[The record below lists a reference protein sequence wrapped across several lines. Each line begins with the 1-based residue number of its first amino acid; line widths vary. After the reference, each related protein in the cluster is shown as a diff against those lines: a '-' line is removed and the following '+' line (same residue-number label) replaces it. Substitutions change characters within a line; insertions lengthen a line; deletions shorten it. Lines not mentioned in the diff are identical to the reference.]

1 MPERKTR
8 PKDDGPWDSPGDG
21 GGDGPNTP
29 DVERPNSR
37 ELLDRMRRVDPRQAR
52 RYRQR
57 SGE

>member
-8 PKDDGPWDSPGDG
+8 PKQEDPLGDS
-21 GGDGPNTP
+21 GGDGDSGPETP
-29 DVERPNSR
+29 DVDRPDNR

>member
-1 MPERKTR
+1 MPERKAR
-8 PKDDGPWDSPGDG
+8 PKQDDPFGDSGGSG
-21 GGDGPNTP
+21 GGPETP
-29 DVERPNSR
+29 DVDRPDTR